1 MERDVKEIVRQMT
14 LEEKAGMCSG
24 KDFWHLKSVERL
36 GIPEVMVSD
45 GPHGLR
51 KQAEN
56 GDHLGINE
64 SIKAV
69 CFPAACATACS
80 FDRDLLEEMGA
91 ALGTECQ
98 AENVSV
104 LLGPAVNIKRS
115 PLCGRNFEYFSEDPY
130 LAGQMA
136 KAHITGVQKEG
147 VGTSIKHFAANNQE
161 YHRMSASSEVDER
174 TLREIY
180 LAAFETPV
188 KEAKPK
194 TVMCSYNRIN
204 GVFASENPW
213 LLDEVLR
220 KEWGYEGYV
229 MSDWGAVND
238 RVPGLKAGLE
248 LEMPASGGETDR
260 QIVEAVK
267 NGTLKEEVLDQ
278 AVERILNVIFDYVDH
293 RKDAVFDMEKDHALA
308 EKVETE
314 SMVLLK
320 NDGILPL
327 KKGVRAAFIGV
338 FAKTPRYQGG
348 GSSHINSFRVTGAL
362 EAAEKMADL
371 TYAEGYRLK
380 EDVIDEVLVAEAVE
394 AAKSAEVAVIFAG
407 LPDAFESEGY
417 DRTHMRMPDS
427 QNYLIHEVCK
437 VQPNVVVVLHNGSPV
452 EMPWA
457 EEVSGILEAYLG
469 GQGVGTAEVRILFGE
484 ANPCG
489 KLAET
494 IPYKL
499 SDNPSYLNFPGDGET
514 VAYREG
520 IFVGYRYYD
529 RKEMPVRYP
538 FGYGLSYTEF
548 SYSNLQLDKSSMKDT
563 DTLTVSVDITNTGK
577 RAGKEIVQLYVA
589 DRTGSADRPV
599 RELKNFAK
607 VSLEPGETKTVRMEL
622 NKRSFA
628 WYNVKLH
635 DWYAASGTYEIQI
648 GKSSREIVLCDTV
661 ELTTDVKVPM
671 EIHKNTT
678 VGQLLRNPDMAQ
690 VLQEA
695 LSEMMSTMG
704 AGGGE
709 ASTEAISPEMI
720 RGMMESMPL
729 RGLRSF
735 AGMSEEALNRLVEK
749 LREVQ

>member
-529 RKEMPVRYP
+529 RKEMAVRYP

>member
-607 VSLEPGETKTVRMEL
+607 VSLEPGETETVRMEL

-695 LSEMMSTMG
+695 LGEMMSTMG

>member
-1 MERDVKEIVRQMT
+1 
-14 LEEKAGMCSG
+14 MCSG